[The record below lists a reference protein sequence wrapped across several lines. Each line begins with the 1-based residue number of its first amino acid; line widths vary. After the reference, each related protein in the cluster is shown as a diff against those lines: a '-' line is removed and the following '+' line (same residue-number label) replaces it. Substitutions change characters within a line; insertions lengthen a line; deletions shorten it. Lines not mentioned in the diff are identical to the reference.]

1 MYKGDNM
8 SETEFTTKEK
18 IINKT
23 IELMKKEKDFEKIT
37 MRNIAQKA
45 DVAVSMLNYHFQ
57 SKENLINKAV
67 EAHIG
72 DVIRSS
78 ENRHSNM
85 ELTPEQRL
93 RSGINAAADFIANN
107 PGVSRVSILSDL
119 KKGRV
124 DDNSSHIFQS
134 IYSQLKEYFKDQK
147 DEVTLKILA
156 QQQLAALQE
165 IFLRSEV
172 FKKQTGLDFFVKKDR
187 RMITKKIVNNILNE
201 S

>member
-1 MYKGDNM
+1 M

-23 IELMKKEKDFEKIT
+23 IKLMKKEKDFEKIT

-72 DVIRSS
+72 EVIKNS
-78 ENRHSNM
+78 EDRHSKM

-119 KKGRV
+119 KKGKI
-124 DDNSSHIFQS
+124 DDNSSRIFHS
-134 IYSQLKEYFKDQK
+134 IYSQLKDHFKDQK

-172 FKKQTGLDFFVKKDR
+172 FEKQTGLDFFVKKDR
-187 RMITKKIVNNILNE
+187 RLITKKIVDNILNE